1 MKRILVTG
9 GMGFIG
15 SHLTE
20 RLLKD
25 GNEVI
30 GLDNYFTGSK
40 QNVSHLLSNPNLE
53 IIRHDVTLPYSIQ
66 CDEIYNL
73 ACPASPVAYQRFPVQ
88 TINTSVQGMINALE
102 LATKLNIRVLQ
113 ASTSEIYGDPLE
125 HPQKE
130 TYWGNVNPVG
140 IRSCYDEGKRCA
152 ETLCMDY
159 YRQWQTDIKIVR
171 ISNTYG
177 SRMAEND
184 GRVISNFI
192 VQALKGEDITIYGDG
207 SQTRSFMYIDDCIEG
222 LVRMMNSGVYF
233 HGPVNIGSTF
243 EFTMNQLAEL
253 VLDLTKSKSKIVY
266 RALPK
271 DDPKKRQLDISL
283 AKQQLNWEPEIN
295 LVTGLLKTIKYFK
308 GLIK

>member
-1 MKRILVTG
+1 MKRILITG
-9 GMGFIG
+9 FAGFIG

-40 QNVSHLLSNPNLE
+40 QNVAHLLSNPNLE
-53 IIRHDVTLPYSIQ
+53 VIRHDVTIPYHIQ

-88 TINTSVQGMINALE
+88 TINTSLQGMIHALE
-102 LATKLNIRVLQ
+102 LTTRLNIRVLQ
-113 ASTSEIYGDPLE
+113 ASTSEVYGDPGE

-140 IRSCYDEGKRCA
+140 VRSCYDESKRCA

-159 YRQWQTDIKIVR
+159 HRQWLTDIKIVR
-171 ISNTYG
+171 ISNTFG
-177 SRMAEND
+177 PRMAEND
-184 GRVISNFI
+184 GRVVSNFI
-192 VQALKGEDITIYGDG
+192 VQALKGENLTIYGDG
-207 SQTRSFMYIDDCIEG
+207 SQTRSFMYIDDCVEG
-222 LVRMMNSGVYF
+222 LVKMMNSGMHF

-253 VLDLTKSKSKIVY
+253 VLNLTKSKSKVIHVG
-266 RALPK
+266 LPQ

-283 AKQQLNWEPEIN
+283 AKQQLDWEPEIN
-295 LVTGLLKTIKYFK
+295 LVTGLNRTINYFK
-308 GLIK
+308 KILL